1 MNDAQRYWLKFSD
14 ALREGHENGRVVTTC
29 TGDGG
34 VVTICAPKIGRE
46 FDSRVG
52 PVLVIDG
59 RRYSVEAAKQL
70 HAELGQA
77 LGEVLP

>member
-1 MNDAQRYWLKFSD
+1 MSDGLYWGPPSLGELHD
-14 ALREGHENGRVVTTC
+14 ALREGHENGK
-29 TGDGG
+29 
-34 VVTICAPKIGRE
+34 VVTICAPKIGHE

-52 PVLVIDG
+52 PILVIDG

-77 LGEVLP
+77 LDEVLP